1 MSSEL
6 QKPVH
11 THRFEELLRVIG
23 RYIDANG
30 LRDVMVL
37 QSKGEFHLHGWR
49 NTSSSGSV
57 KPAQVRHVF
66 TVEDVG
72 CNNEQSRKLRG
83 KGLDIFR

>member
-6 QKPVH
+6 QNPGH
-11 THRFEELLRVIG
+11 IYRFEEALRAIG

-30 LRDVMVL
+30 LQDVMEI

-57 KPAQVRHVF
+57 KPTQVRHVF
-66 TVEDVG
+66 TVEDVRRI
-72 CNNEQSRKLRG
+72 NEQSRKRRG
-83 KGLDIFR
+83 KGLGIFR